1 MSTMVL
7 THLIYLH
14 GFRSSSQST
23 KARRMAQWVNAVN
36 TVDAQDMRKP
46 QSHKLQW
53 LCPDLPPSPAQAFDL
68 VLQLTRSW
76 PSESMA
82 VMGSS
87 LGGFYAARLASIKAC
102 KAVLLNPAV
111 EPARDLVHHLG
122 IQTAWHDPSQTFEL
136 KPEHVDELQALRV
149 GPGTAWP
156 DAQDMLSVIATG
168 DEVLDWQE
176 MVARY
181 GYGRVHLIQGSD
193 HGLSDFED
201 HLPVIET
208 FLNEFP
214 S

>member
-1 MSTMVL
+1 MSAMAL

-14 GFRSSSQST
+14 GFRSSSRST
-23 KARRMAQWVNAVN
+23 KARRMAQWVRAANAVN
-36 TVDAQDMRKP
+36 AGG
-46 QSHKLQW
+46 LQGQALIW
-53 LCPDLPPSPAQAFDL
+53 ACPDLPPSPAQAFEL
-68 VLQLTRSW
+68 ILQLTQSW
-76 PSESMA
+76 PSDSMA

-87 LGGFYAARLASIKAC
+87 LGGFYAARLASIKSC

-111 EPARDLVHHLG
+111 EPARDLIHHLG
-122 IQTAWHDPSQTFEL
+122 VQTAWHDPSQTFEL
-136 KPEHVDELQALRV
+136 KAEHVDELLALRV

-156 DAQDMLSVIATG
+156 DAKDMLSVIATG

-181 GYGRVHLIQGSD
+181 GHGRVHLIQGSD

-201 HLPVIET
+201 HLPVIDT